1 MGIENKAAILYIT
14 DNGFALARKLNSLY
28 PYAKVFKFKPDT
40 LSKFWGKR
48 KNFIFIMAS
57 GIVVRTIA
65 PLLKDKRTDPAV
77 VVLDEKGKFSV
88 SLLSGH
94 LGGANKIAKEI
105 ADFLN
110 SKRGLVGETKS
121 HPRTEAVITTASDI
135 NGLPAI
141 DLWAKENDLVIEKWE
156 TVSKISTRFLNSG
169 ELKVYSEVEIKMPE
183 GFLRTD
189 KPSSADVL
197 VTNKKGRFTDSP
209 IHRFTGL
216 YLRPRN
222 LIIGVGCN
230 KGTSANEIENSV
242 KTVLDENNL
251 SFLSIHSIAAIDIK
265 ANEPGLITFAQKYN
279 LGIKTFSANELNTLI
294 SRQPSAIS
302 FSKAAFKATGAYAV
316 AEPSALLASGAD
328 KLLVRKQK
336 IGNVTVAIAE
346 CGLRNDINATN
357 APSHPPLKL
366 RGGRGS
372 YECGK
377 IRNPKSEITPKLY
390 IVGTGP
396 GSIVH
401 ITPYAQNAIRNS
413 DVIVGYGTYIE
424 LIKELIKDK
433 AIVSTGMT
441 QEIDRCKKAVELA
454 ISGRTVSIISGGDPG
469 IYAMAGLVFE
479 MLKNETKKQRS
490 GEMETKEQHRTE
502 TSPIHRFTDSPPV
515 ELGLASRWI
524 LSRLAGTAEEINA
537 ALEEYRFND
546 AANSIYHFIWHEF
559 CDWYIEMS
567 KTEISSQKSTA
578 GVIHLLLYTLETSL
592 KLLHPF
598 MPFVTEEIWQS
609 IKQLSSASGGV
620 SYQLKAKSIVIA
632 EYPQSLPRDLQAE
645 REMSY
650 VIEAITGIRTVRSEL
665 NISPSVEVNVLIKTF
680 SCEASDILRANLHYI
695 KKLSRTA
702 DVTIGEDIKKP
713 ADSAVCVK
721 DSMEVYI
728 PIKGLLNID
737 AEIDKLIKESRK
749 VEETMAFIDRKLM
762 NEDFLKKAPKD
773 VVEKEKAKH
782 SELAA
787 KKQRIK
793 ENINKLKASA

>member
-502 TSPIHRFTDSPPV
+502 TSPIHRFTDSPIQV
-515 ELGLASRWI
+515 EVIPGVSALNACAARLGAPLMHDFASI
-524 LSRLAGTAEEINA
+524 SLSDRLTPWEVIEKR
-537 ALEEYRFND
+537 LD
-546 AANSIYHFIWHEF
+546 AA
-559 CDWYIEMS
+559 
-567 KTEISSQKSTA
+567 
-578 GVIHLLLYTLETSL
+578 
-592 KLLHPF
+592 
-598 MPFVTEEIWQS
+598 
-609 IKQLSSASGGV
+609 
-620 SYQLKAKSIVIA
+620 AKSDFVIILYNPKSKGRAEHINKAREIILKYRKPETPVGIVKGAMREDEKIVIA
-632 EYPQSLPRDLQAE
+632 DLKNMLE
-645 REMSY
+645 
-650 VIEAITGIRTVRSEL
+650 
-665 NISPSVEVNVLIKTF
+665 
-680 SCEASDILRANLHYI
+680 H
-695 KKLSRTA
+695 
-702 DVTIGEDIKKP
+702 
-713 ADSAVCVK
+713 
-721 DSMEVYI
+721 
-728 PIKGLLNID
+728 
-737 AEIDKLIKESRK
+737 EIDMQTTVIIGNSQTFVWNNRMITPRGYE
-749 VEETMAFIDRKLM
+749 
-762 NEDFLKKAPKD
+762 KKF
-773 VVEKEKAKH
+773 
-782 SELAA
+782 
-787 KKQRIK
+787 KK
-793 ENINKLKASA
+793 